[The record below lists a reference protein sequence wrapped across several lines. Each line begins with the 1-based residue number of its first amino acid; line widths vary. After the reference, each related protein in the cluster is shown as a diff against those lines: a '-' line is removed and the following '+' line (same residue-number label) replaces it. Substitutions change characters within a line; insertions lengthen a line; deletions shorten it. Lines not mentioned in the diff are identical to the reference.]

1 MGITVVTHSFAIR
14 LNLEERAQA
23 KKKKKEAAGA
33 VPGTEQMLT

>member
-23 KKKKKEAAGA
+23 KKKEAAGT
-33 VPGTEQMLT
+33 VPGTEQMLA